1 LAEQTQHYISG
12 EQETREPISNVIYPI
27 VAKKSRAATPLL
39 SDKGQ
44 ADQLVGLLSTT
55 FYWRSTIRNIL
66 PQGSCGVHA
75 VIQNPCTDTFA
86 YLINGPN
93 VEYVGAADVHDASY
107 AKYQHLVRSKNLF
120 DIEASGNNEEHLV
133 HKHAQ
138 IEKSHCITTISVH
151 PSDSTRS
158 AYMTNNATGFTI
170 AVVGI
175 FAFTILIFYIYDAV
189 VESRQKTVMETATR
203 STAIVS
209 SLFPSSVRDR
219 LYPDAR
225 ISKLDALSADSGAE
239 TTSGCPIAEL
249 YPETT
254 VMFADIAGFTAWSS
268 ARQPGQVFH
277 LLETIYA
284 AFDEIARRRG
294 VFKVETVG
302 DSYVA
307 VAGLP
312 TPKTQH
318 AVVMAIFANECR
330 VKMNGLTCELEK
342 TLGPVRLQL
351 EGLLN
356 LMNLI

>member
-1 LAEQTQHYISG
+1 LAH
-12 EQETREPISNVIYPI
+12 
-27 VAKKSRAATPLL
+27 
-39 SDKGQ
+39 
-44 ADQLVGLLSTT
+44 
-55 FYWRSTIRNIL
+55 
-66 PQGSCGVHA
+66 
-75 VIQNPCTDTFA
+75 
-86 YLINGPN
+86 
-93 VEYVGAADVHDASY
+93 
-107 AKYQHLVRSKNLF
+107 SKLLF
-120 DIEASGNNEEHLV
+120 DIEVSGNNEEHLV
-133 HKHAQ
+133 HKHHA
-138 IEKSHCITTISVH
+138 IEESHCTTTISVY
-151 PSDSTRS
+151 PSDTTRS
-158 AYMTNNATGFTI
+158 AYITNNATGFTM

-189 VESRQKTVMETATR
+189 VESRQRTVMETATR

-209 SLFPSSVRDR
+209 SLFPSSVCDR
-219 LYPDAR
+219 LYPPVLSSDPR
-225 ISKLDALSADSGAE
+225 SNKLDALSADSGTE
-239 TTSGCPIAEL
+239 TTSDSPIAEL

-330 VKMNGLTCELEK
+330 VKMNDLTCELEK
-342 TLGPVRLQL
+342 TLGPVRLQPDEARISEFDKSAL
-351 EGLLN
+351 TFYSHCIGRFAGYG
-356 LMNLI
+356 